1 VPPMSDFFPTLG
13 LYALTAAVVLLI
25 TLQWV
30 H

>member
-1 VPPMSDFFPTLG
+1 MSDFFPTLG